1 MKILKFYSET
11 CGPCKVLDAN
21 LKKAGIDYEAINVA
35 DDDER
40 IDKYHIR
47 SVPTLIK
54 EDNGEEV
61 DRFVGIMN
69 EDQLKTWCDVVE

>member
-1 MKILKFYSET
+1 
-11 CGPCKVLDAN
+11 VLDAN

>member
-11 CGPCKVLDAN
+11 CGPCKVLDTN